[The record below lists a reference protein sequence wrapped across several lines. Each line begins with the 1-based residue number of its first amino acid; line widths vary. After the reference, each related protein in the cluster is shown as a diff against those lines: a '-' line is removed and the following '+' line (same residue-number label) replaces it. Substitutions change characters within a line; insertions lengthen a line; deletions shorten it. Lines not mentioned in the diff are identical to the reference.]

1 MSYILSK
8 DNFENLQEF
17 IYRKSGIYLDKDK
30 HYEKLAKYIE
40 KRALLLDIDSFKKY
54 FYKLRFDDFNTQ
66 EFQSLINYITVNE
79 TYFYRENNQFET
91 LVNHVLPEFENKLDK
106 SKPIRILSSPCSSG
120 EEPYSILLH
129 IIQKY
134 PLHYT
139 RDIEIVGIDIDSMII
154 DKAKKGFFSERSV
167 QSIPKEVLNAWFEK
181 IDIGYKI
188 SDRLSNK
195 VQFKV
200 VNVFDKNQMLELGK
214 FDIIFS
220 RNMLIYFDDAS
231 RKEVVMTFYNM
242 LNENGCIF
250 LGHAE
255 NMNRIVSVFNS
266 KKINHTLV
274 YTK

>member
-40 KRALLLDIDSFKKY
+40 KRVLSLDMDSFKKY
-54 FYKLRFDDFNTQ
+54 FYKLRFDDFSSQ

-91 LVNHVLPEFENKLDK
+91 LVKHVLPELDDKLEK
-106 SKPIRILSSPCSSG
+106 GKPIRILSSPCSSG

-134 PLHYT
+134 PLPYK

-154 DKAKKGFFSERSV
+154 DKAKKGLFSERSV
-167 QSIPKEVLNAWFEK
+167 QSIPKELLNTWFEK

-188 SDRLSNK
+188 SDKLSAK

-200 VNVFDKNQMLELGK
+200 VNVFDKNKMLELGK

-220 RNMLIYFDDAS
+220 RNMLIYFDDSS

-266 KKINHTLV
+266 KKINNTLM